1 VRIVLCDD
9 HTLLTESL
17 AASLTGKGYQVEAVT
32 STPAQGL
39 AAVAAL
45 DPDILLLDVHFPT
58 AGGNMQSPAF
68 AAAIASA
75 QHLSGQLGE
84 PAFPVSRPASRMV
97 TAGLELA
104 QQVVDKYPRTKVL
117 MVSATDD
124 PAIVSAALDLGVS
137 GFTRK
142 DQRIDGIVQ
151 ILERVGQGEIAV
163 DPELL
168 RAAVRH
174 LKAPD
179 IDQAERTLRYL
190 TPREREVLRRIVEGE
205 STKQIARAMDIAQ
218 STARTHVQNVR
229 VQLGAHSRVE
239 ASAIVA
245 RVGAV
250 DRLGVAQ

>member
-1 VRIVLCDD
+1 MPTRIVLCDD

-17 AASLTGKGYQVEAVT
+17 AASLVGKGYQVEAVT

-45 DPDILLLDVHFPT
+45 DPDILMLDVHFPMTVAARGTGSPLAT
-58 AGGNMQSPAF
+58 AGEQ
-68 AAAIASA
+68 
-75 QHLSGQLGE
+75 
-84 PAFPVSRPASRMV
+84 AFPVSRPNSRMV

-104 QQVVDKYPRTKVL
+104 QAVLQRHPRTKVL

-151 ILERVGQGEIAV
+151 ILERVAAGEVAV

-179 IDQAERTLRYL
+179 VDQAERTLRYL

-218 STARTHVQNVR
+218 STARTHVQNVL
-229 VQLGAHSRVE
+229 VKLGAHSRVE

-250 DRLGVAQ
+250 DRLGVTP

>member
-39 AAVAAL
+39 AAVATL
-45 DPDILLLDVHFPT
+45 DPDVLMLDVHFP
-58 AGGNMQSPAF
+58 AS
-68 AAAIASA
+68 AAAIAAA
-75 QHLSGQLGE
+75 QHLAGGVGE
-84 PAFPVSRPASRMV
+84 PAFPVSRPTSRMV

-104 QQVVDKYPRTKVL
+104 QIVIERHPRTKIL

-151 ILERVGQGEIAV
+151 ILERVGQGEVAV

-174 LKAPD
+174 LKSPD

-218 STARTHVQNVR
+218 STARTHVQNVL
-229 VQLGAHSRVE
+229 VKLGAHSRVE

-250 DRLGVAQ
+250 DRLGVAP

>member
-1 VRIVLCDD
+1 MPTRIVLCDD

-17 AASLTGKGYQVEAVT
+17 AASLTAKGYQVEAVT

-45 DPDILLLDVHFPT
+45 DPDILMLDVHFPMT
-58 AGGNMQSPAF
+58 AAQRLGPSAATFSGGE
-68 AAAIASA
+68 
-75 QHLSGQLGE
+75 L
-84 PAFPVSRPASRMV
+84 AFPVSRPNSRMV

-104 QQVVDKYPRTKVL
+104 QAVLERHPRTKVL

-151 ILERVGQGEIAV
+151 ILERVAAGEVAV

-168 RAAVRH
+168 RDAVRH

-179 IDQAERTLRYL
+179 VDQAERTLRYL

-218 STARTHVQNVR
+218 STARTHVQNVL
-229 VQLGAHSRVE
+229 VKLGAHSRVE

-250 DRLGVAQ
+250 DRLGVTQ

>member
-1 VRIVLCDD
+1 MSARIVLCDD

-17 AASLTGKGYQVEAVT
+17 AASLAAKGYQVEAVT

-39 AAVAAL
+39 AAVASL
-45 DPDILLLDVHFPT
+45 DPDILMLDVHFPMTVSARAASPLTT
-58 AGGNMQSPAF
+58 AGEQ
-68 AAAIASA
+68 
-75 QHLSGQLGE
+75 
-84 PAFPVSRPASRMV
+84 AFPVSRPNSRMV

-104 QQVVDKYPRTKVL
+104 RAVLERHPRTKVL

-151 ILERVGQGEIAV
+151 ILERVAAGEVAV

-179 IDQAERTLRYL
+179 VDQAERTLRYL

-218 STARTHVQNVR
+218 STARTHVQNVL
-229 VQLGAHSRVE
+229 VKLGAHSRVE

-250 DRLGVAQ
+250 DRLGASQ

>member
-1 VRIVLCDD
+1 MPTRIVLCDD

-17 AASLTGKGYQVEAVT
+17 AASLTVKGYQVEAVT

-39 AAVAAL
+39 AAVASL
-45 DPDILLLDVHFPT
+45 DPDILMLDVHFPMT
-58 AGGNMQSPAF
+58 VTHRLGPAGAAASAGGEQ
-68 AAAIASA
+68 
-75 QHLSGQLGE
+75 
-84 PAFPVSRPASRMV
+84 AFPVSRPNSRMV

-104 QQVVDKYPRTKVL
+104 QAVLERHPRTKVL

-151 ILERVGQGEIAV
+151 ILERVAGGEVAV

-179 IDQAERTLRYL
+179 VDQAERTLRYL

-218 STARTHVQNVR
+218 STARTHVQNVL
-229 VQLGAHSRVE
+229 VKLGAHSRVE

-250 DRLGVAQ
+250 DRLGVTH

>member
-1 VRIVLCDD
+1 
-9 HTLLTESL
+9 
-17 AASLTGKGYQVEAVT
+17 
-32 STPAQGL
+32 
-39 AAVAAL
+39 
-45 DPDILLLDVHFPT
+45 
-58 AGGNMQSPAF
+58 
-68 AAAIASA
+68 
-75 QHLSGQLGE
+75 
-84 PAFPVSRPASRMV
+84 MV

-218 STARTHVQNVR
+218 STARTHVQNVL
-229 VQLGAHSRVE
+229 VKLGAHSRVE

>member
-1 VRIVLCDD
+1 
-9 HTLLTESL
+9 
-17 AASLTGKGYQVEAVT
+17 
-32 STPAQGL
+32 
-39 AAVAAL
+39 
-45 DPDILLLDVHFPT
+45 
-58 AGGNMQSPAF
+58 
-68 AAAIASA
+68 
-75 QHLSGQLGE
+75 
-84 PAFPVSRPASRMV
+84 
-97 TAGLELA
+97 
-104 QQVVDKYPRTKVL
+104 

-124 PAIVSAALDLGVS
+124 PAIVSAALDLGVA

-151 ILERVGQGEIAV
+151 ILERVAQGEVAV

-179 IDQAERTLRYL
+179 VDQAERTLRYL

-218 STARTHVQNVR
+218 STARTHVQNVL
-229 VQLGAHSRVE
+229 VKLGAHSRVE

-250 DRLGVAQ
+250 DRLGVSR

>member
-1 VRIVLCDD
+1 LRIVLCDD
-9 HTLLTESL
+9 HTLLIESL
-17 AASLTGKGYQVEAVT
+17 AASLIGNGYVVEAIT

-45 DPDILLLDVHFPT
+45 DPDVLLLDVHFP
-58 AGGNMQSPAF
+58 AG
-68 AAAIASA
+68 AASVAANGYASA
-75 QHLSGQLGE
+75 GE
-84 PAFPVSRPASRMV
+84 AAFPVSRPSSRMV
-97 TAGLELA
+97 TAGLDLA
-104 QQVVDKYPRTKVL
+104 QKVMEKHPRTRIL
-117 MVSATDD
+117 MLSASDD
-124 PAIVSAALDLGVS
+124 PAIVSAALDLGVA

-151 ILERVGQGEIAV
+151 ILERVAQGEVAV

-174 LKAPD
+174 LKTPD
-179 IDQAERTLRYL
+179 VDQAERTLRYL

-218 STARTHVQNVR
+218 STARTHVQNVL
-229 VQLGAHSRVE
+229 VKLGAHSRVE

-250 DRLGVAQ
+250 DRLGVSQ

>member
-1 VRIVLCDD
+1 MPTRIVLCDD

-17 AASLTGKGYQVEAVT
+17 AASLAAKGYQVEAVT

-39 AAVAAL
+39 AAVASL
-45 DPDILLLDVHFPT
+45 DPDILMLDVHFPMTVSARAAASPLAT
-58 AGGNMQSPAF
+58 AGEQ
-68 AAAIASA
+68 
-75 QHLSGQLGE
+75 
-84 PAFPVSRPASRMV
+84 AFPVSRPNSRMV

-104 QQVVDKYPRTKVL
+104 RAVLERHPRTKVL

-151 ILERVGQGEIAV
+151 ILERVAGGEVAV

-179 IDQAERTLRYL
+179 VDQAERTLRYL

-218 STARTHVQNVR
+218 STARTHVQNVL
-229 VQLGAHSRVE
+229 VKLGAHSRVE

-250 DRLGVAQ
+250 DRLGAHQ

>member
-45 DPDILLLDVHFPT
+45 DPDVLMLDVHFP
-58 AGGNMQSPAF
+58 AS
-68 AAAIASA
+68 AAAIAAA
-75 QHLSGQLGE
+75 QHLAGGVGDQ
-84 PAFPVSRPASRMV
+84 AFPVSRPTSRMV
-97 TAGLELA
+97 TAGLDLA
-104 QQVVDKYPRTKVL
+104 QQVIERHPRTRVL

-151 ILERVGQGEIAV
+151 ILERVGQGEVAV

-218 STARTHVQNVR
+218 STARTHVQNVL
-229 VQLGAHSRVE
+229 VKLGAHSRVE

-250 DRLGVAQ
+250 DRLGVVQ

>member
-45 DPDILLLDVHFPT
+45 DPDVLMLDVHFP
-58 AGGNMQSPAF
+58 AS
-68 AAAIASA
+68 AAAIAAA
-75 QHLSGQLGE
+75 QHLTGGVGE
-84 PAFPVSRPASRMV
+84 PAFPVSRPTSRMV

-104 QQVVDKYPRTKVL
+104 QAVIERHPRTRVL

-151 ILERVGQGEIAV
+151 ILERVGQGEVAV

-218 STARTHVQNVR
+218 STARTHVQNVL
-229 VQLGAHSRVE
+229 VKLGAHSRVE

>member
-1 VRIVLCDD
+1 MPTRIVLCDD

-17 AASLTGKGYQVEAVT
+17 AASLAAKGYQVEAVT

-39 AAVAAL
+39 AAVSSL
-45 DPDILLLDVHFPT
+45 DPDILMLDVHFPMTVSARTAASPLAT
-58 AGGNMQSPAF
+58 AGEQ
-68 AAAIASA
+68 
-75 QHLSGQLGE
+75 
-84 PAFPVSRPASRMV
+84 AFPVSRPNSRMV

-104 QQVVDKYPRTKVL
+104 RAVLERHPRTKVL

-151 ILERVGQGEIAV
+151 ILERVAGGEVAV

-179 IDQAERTLRYL
+179 VDQAERTLRYL

-218 STARTHVQNVR
+218 STARTHVQNVL
-229 VQLGAHSRVE
+229 VKLGAHSRVE

-250 DRLGVAQ
+250 DRLGASQ

>member
-1 VRIVLCDD
+1 LRIVLCDD

-17 AASLTGKGYQVEAVT
+17 AASLIGRGYTVEAVT

-45 DPDILLLDVHFPT
+45 DPDVLMLDVHFPGT
-58 AGGNMQSPAF
+58 PTSTGGGARRY
-68 AAAIASA
+68 
-75 QHLSGQLGE
+75 GE
-84 PAFPVSRPASRMV
+84 PAFPVSRPHTRMV
-97 TAGLELA
+97 TAGLDLA
-104 QQVVDKYPRTKVL
+104 RAVAARHPRTKVL

-124 PAIVSAALDLGVS
+124 PAIVSAALDLGVA

-151 ILERVGQGEIAV
+151 ILERVGQGEVAV

-179 IDQAERTLRYL
+179 VDQAERTLRYL
-190 TPREREVLRRIVEGE
+190 TPREREVLRRIVDGE

-218 STARTHVQNVR
+218 STARTHVQNVL
-229 VQLGAHSRVE
+229 VKLGAHSRVE
-239 ASAIVA
+239 ASAIVT

-250 DRLGVAQ
+250 HRLGVAP

>member
-1 VRIVLCDD
+1 MPARIVLCDD

-17 AASLTGKGYQVEAVT
+17 AASLTAKGYQVEAVT
-32 STPAQGL
+32 TTPAQGL
-39 AAVAAL
+39 AAVASL
-45 DPDILLLDVHFPT
+45 DPDILMLDVHFPMAVAQRLT
-58 AGGNMQSPAF
+58 QAGAP
-68 AAAIASA
+68 
-75 QHLSGQLGE
+75 HLAPSSVGE
-84 PAFPVSRPASRMV
+84 QAFPVSRPNSRMV

-104 QQVVDKYPRTKVL
+104 QAVLERHPRTKVL

-151 ILERVGQGEIAV
+151 ILERVAGGEVAV

-179 IDQAERTLRYL
+179 VDQAERTLRYL

-218 STARTHVQNVR
+218 STARTHVQNVL
-229 VQLGAHSRVE
+229 VKLGAHSRVE

-250 DRLGVAQ
+250 DRLGVGQ

>member
-1 VRIVLCDD
+1 MPTRIVLCDD

-17 AASLTGKGYQVEAVT
+17 AASLTAKGYQVEAVT

-39 AAVAAL
+39 AAVASL
-45 DPDILLLDVHFPT
+45 DPDILMLDVHFPMT
-58 AGGNMQSPAF
+58 VGHRSGPAAG
-68 AAAIASA
+68 
-75 QHLSGQLGE
+75 GE
-84 PAFPVSRPASRMV
+84 PAFPVSRPNSRMV

-104 QQVVDKYPRTKVL
+104 QAVLERHPRTKVL

-151 ILERVGQGEIAV
+151 ILERVAAGEVAV

-179 IDQAERTLRYL
+179 VDQAERTLRYL

-218 STARTHVQNVR
+218 STARTHVQNVL
-229 VQLGAHSRVE
+229 VKLGAHSRVE

-250 DRLGVAQ
+250 ERLGVTH